1 MCFIVWVSIICLVI
15 MPLTDIE
22 AAFTF
27 GIVKNVAVNLF
38 CVCVFGKSMLSVE
51 FLQNCFLQRILL
63 LDRTT
68 LQKIDQSF
76 CSGCWVEV
84 KGGEA
89 CPKGFLLSFLLI
101 LEKFWSDSLV
111 SCKQLSLKHWSLG
124 QRKYIEME
132 KC

>member
-1 MCFIVWVSIICLVI
+1 

-68 LQKIDQSF
+68 LKKID
-76 CSGCWVEV
+76 
-84 KGGEA
+84 
-89 CPKGFLLSFLLI
+89 
-101 LEKFWSDSLV
+101 
-111 SCKQLSLKHWSLG
+111 
-124 QRKYIEME
+124 
-132 KC
+132 